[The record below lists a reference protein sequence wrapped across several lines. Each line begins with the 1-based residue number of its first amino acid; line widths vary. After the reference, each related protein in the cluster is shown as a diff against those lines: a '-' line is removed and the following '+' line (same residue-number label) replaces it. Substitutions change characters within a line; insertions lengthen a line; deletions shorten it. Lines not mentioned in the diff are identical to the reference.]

1 MHVITIP
8 ALVAGGVLGD
18 AMQYLPNGK
27 QLNRVIYSPS
37 FPFAEISD

>member
-18 AMQYLPNGK
+18 AMQNLPSSK
-27 QLNRVIYSPS
+27 QLKGVINSPA